1 MTKQELRKEYN
12 EQWKKENPTKYVVWL
27 ISYIGDSIP
36 IVIMLLQLLGGE
48 LNDKKVSTMI
58 ICLVVMFVMMT
69 ISMVISVEQRK
80 GWKVY
85 LEKNKDRLK

>member
-27 ISYIGDSIP
+27 ISYIGDIIP
-36 IVIMLLQLLGGE
+36 AAIMLLQLLGG

-58 ICLVVMFVMMT
+58 ICLVVLFVMMT
-69 ISMVISVEQRK
+69 ISMVISVEQKK